1 MARIRSEDV
10 QLWTS
15 VLTAAIPAVG
25 VGVQGV
31 MGIINLV
38 RRSRDEA
45 EDQPGDELLAT
56 EVVAAIEKAKGPW
69 QQVVNTA
76 DQQLK
81 S

>member
-1 MARIRSEDV
+1 MARIRPEDI

-15 VLTAAIPAVG
+15 VLTAAMPAVG

-31 MGIINLV
+31 MGLINLV
-38 RRSRDEA
+38 RRSRGEPENQP
-45 EDQPGDELLAT
+45 EDLLLAA
-56 EVVAAIEKAKGPW
+56 EVLASIEKAKKPW
-69 QQVVNTA
+69 QQISDTA